1 MNPVKCKL
9 NGRETM
15 VLLDTGSSD
24 SYIDTQLV
32 KQLKIKLMCHSKVKI
47 ADSSVNVDIKG
58 YTYFSVSLLGQEY
71 TQVKLLVLNSLCAP
85 VLLCHDFLGQH
96 SSLQVVLGG
105 SRPPLRISSVTP
117 ALVNPPKLFKHL
129 TADCHPI
136 PVKSRCFSEE
146 DRSFIR
152 EEVNKLLGHKIIE
165 PSEPP
170 WRTQVLVTKDERH
183 KRRMVVDYF

>member
-1 MNPVKCKL
+1 
-9 NGRETM
+9 M

-47 ADSSVNVDIKG
+47 ADSFVNVDIKG
-58 YTYFSVSLLGQEY
+58 YTYFSVRLLGQEY

-96 SSLQVVLGG
+96 SSLQVVFGG

-117 ALVNPPKLFKHL
+117 TLVNPPKLFKHL

-136 PVKSRCFSEE
+136 AVKSRCFSEK

-152 EEVNKLLGHKIIE
+152 EEVNKLLEHKIIE

-170 WRTQVLVTKDERH
+170 WQTQVLVTKDERH

>member
-1 MNPVKCKL
+1 
-9 NGRETM
+9 M

-32 KQLKIKLMCHSKVKI
+32 KQLKIKLCHSKVKI
-47 ADSSVNVDIKG
+47 ADSSVNIDIKG

-96 SSLQVVLGG
+96 SSLQVVFGG

-117 ALVNPPKLFKHL
+117 TLVNPPKLFKQL
-129 TADCHPI
+129 IA
-136 PVKSRCFSEE
+136 
-146 DRSFIR
+146 
-152 EEVNKLLGHKIIE
+152 
-165 PSEPP
+165 
-170 WRTQVLVTKDERH
+170 TQ
-183 KRRMVVDYF
+183 